1 MTRRR
6 DRSARQGRLYIVGI
20 GPGSLEHLSRKA
32 YGSLTDSEVIVGYR
46 TYIKLLGNLTVG
58 KEVITSGMT
67 QEKKRVKLAIE
78 KALEG
83 KRVCLVSSG
92 DSGVYGMAGLAL
104 EFLKPEN
111 AARITIEIIPGIMAA
126 TACAS
131 LLGAPL
137 ANDFAVISL
146 SDLLTDRLK
155 IEERL
160 QAAAKADFVI
170 VLYNPKSKK
179 RISLLERAWKIIMK
193 HRSPETPVGI
203 VKNAYRER
211 EEVSL
216 ISLNEAPSFK
226 DIDMVT
232 TIIVGN
238 QKTFVKNGYMVTPRG
253 YDLEGKQ

>member
-1 MTRRR
+1 M
-6 DRSARQGRLYIVGI
+6 YIVGI
-20 GPGSLEHLSRKA
+20 GPGSLKHLSRKA
-32 YGSLTDSEVIVGYR
+32 YRSLKDSEVIVGYR

-160 QAAAKADFVI
+160 RAAAKADFVI

>member
-1 MTRRR
+1 M
-6 DRSARQGRLYIVGI
+6 YIVGI

-160 QAAAKADFVI
+160 RAAAKADFVI

>member
-1 MTRRR
+1 
-6 DRSARQGRLYIVGI
+6 LYIVGI

-160 QAAAKADFVI
+160 RAAAKADFVI

>member
-1 MTRRR
+1 M
-6 DRSARQGRLYIVGI
+6 YIVGI

>member
-1 MTRRR
+1 MR
-6 DRSARQGRLYIVGI
+6 IVGI
-20 GPGSLEHLSRKA
+20 GPGYLEHLSRKA
-32 YGSLTDSEVIVGYR
+32 YRSLKDSEVIVGYR
-46 TYIKLLGNLTVG
+46 TYIKLLGNLTAG
-58 KEVITSGMT
+58 KEVIVSGMT
-67 QEKKRVKLAIE
+67 QERKRVELAIE

-83 KRVCLVSSG
+83 KKVCLVSSG
-92 DSGVYGMAGLAL
+92 DPGVYGMAGTAL
-104 EFLKPEN
+104 EFIKPEN

-146 SDLLTDRLK
+146 SDLLTDRLE

-160 QAAAKADFVI
+160 RAAAKADFVI
-170 VLYNPKSKK
+170 VLYNPKSRK
-179 RISLLERAWKIIMK
+179 RTSLLEEAWKIIMK
-193 HRSPETPVGI
+193 YRSPETPVGI
-203 VKNAYRER
+203 VKNAYRGR

-232 TIIVGN
+232 TVIVGN
-238 QKTFVKNGYMVTPRG
+238 KRTSVKNGYMVTPRG
-253 YDLEGKQ
+253 YDMEGI

>member
-1 MTRRR
+1 M
-6 DRSARQGRLYIVGI
+6 YIVGI

-32 YGSLTDSEVIVGYR
+32 YRSLIDSEVIVGYR

-111 AARITIEIIPGIMAA
+111 AARLTIEIIPGIMAA

-146 SDLLTDRLK
+146 SDLLTDRFK

-160 QAAAKADFVI
+160 RAAAKADFVI

-193 HRSPETPVGI
+193 HRSPGTPVGI

-216 ISLNEAPSFK
+216 ISLKEAPSFK

-253 YDLEGKQ
+253 YDLKDKQ

>member
-1 MTRRR
+1 M
-6 DRSARQGRLYIVGI
+6 
-20 GPGSLEHLSRKA
+20 
-32 YGSLTDSEVIVGYR
+32 
-46 TYIKLLGNLTVG
+46 
-58 KEVITSGMT
+58 ITSGMT

-104 EFLKPEN
+104 ECLRPEN
-111 AARITIEIIPGIMAA
+111 AAGLTIEIIPGIMAA

-160 QAAAKADFVI
+160 RAAAKADFVI

-179 RISLLERAWKIIMK
+179 RVSLLEKAWKIIMEY
-193 HRSPETPVGI
+193 RSPETPVGI
-203 VKNAYRER
+203 VRNAYRER

-238 QKTFVKNGYMVTPRG
+238 QNTFVKNGYMVTPRG
-253 YDLEGKQ
+253 YDLRGNKV

>member
-1 MTRRR
+1 M
-6 DRSARQGRLYIVGI
+6 
-20 GPGSLEHLSRKA
+20 
-32 YGSLTDSEVIVGYR
+32 
-46 TYIKLLGNLTVG
+46 
-58 KEVITSGMT
+58 ITSGMT

-78 KALEG
+78 KALKG

-92 DSGVYGMAGLAL
+92 DPGVYGMAGLAL

-111 AARITIEIIPGIMAA
+111 AARLTIEITPGIMAA

-146 SDLLTDRLK
+146 SDLLTDRFK

-160 QAAAKADFVI
+160 RAAAKTDFVI
-170 VLYNPKSKK
+170 VLYNPKSKR
-179 RISLLERAWKIIMK
+179 RISLLEKAWKIIMEY
-193 HRSPETPVGI
+193 RSPETPVGI

-216 ISLNEAPSFK
+216 IRLNEAPSFK

-232 TIIVGN
+232 TVIVGN
-238 QKTFVKNGYMVTPRG
+238 QNTRVKNGYMVTPRG

>member
-1 MTRRR
+1 
-6 DRSARQGRLYIVGI
+6 LYIVGI

>member
-1 MTRRR
+1 
-6 DRSARQGRLYIVGI
+6 
-20 GPGSLEHLSRKA
+20 
-32 YGSLTDSEVIVGYR
+32 
-46 TYIKLLGNLTVG
+46 
-58 KEVITSGMT
+58 
-67 QEKKRVKLAIE
+67 
-78 KALEG
+78 
-83 KRVCLVSSG
+83 
-92 DSGVYGMAGLAL
+92 MAGLAL

>member
-1 MTRRR
+1 M
-6 DRSARQGRLYIVGI
+6 YIVGI

-170 VLYNPKSKK
+170 VLCNPKSKK